1 MIYLIDEDF
10 IDLKNKDK
18 VFKILKNIDTN
29 DVVIDGINS
38 IDNAITEL
46 QNLGETKIINKLQ
59 NI

>member
-18 VFKILKNIDTN
+18 VFEILKNIDTN

>member
-18 VFKILKNIDTN
+18 VFEILKNIDTN
-29 DVVIDGINS
+29 DVVIGGINS